1 MIRKSLLFLVSLLA
15 LFIASCTVT
24 TTTAITTASTSTTTQ
39 SGSTNTSTTS
49 SSTSTT
55 STTTTTNGGV
65 VDATYDALFDN
76 SNFKRFTIRFSLANF
91 NKLIE
96 DMENYF
102 DAFGSY
108 RDNTIQEVDIL
119 YEDGRGASV
128 ELYEVGFR
136 TKGNIFSRVLPV
148 VKNQQGQVI
157 GYQQVS
163 FQLEFNETF
172 RYPEAST
179 QYKDL
184 KNRKMFDLEQLNF
197 KYIRE
202 FDTAAVTE
210 LIALDFYREI
220 GLVASNTSLAII
232 YFDLEG
238 TIIPYGLFSV
248 IEPIDDEFVKRYF
261 GKDEFGNMGDLYKC
275 VWQNF
280 GPADLRNDLNPEE
293 IGVSDYM
300 AGYRMTYQLRTNKNK
315 SDHSVFKTF
324 LQKLNNK
331 TVANYS
337 SVLSQI
343 IDMDTW
349 LKALA
354 MGFLI
359 GNPDDYRSDAN
370 NYYLYFYPL
379 SDGLYQA
386 VYIPFDND
394 QALGVGWNPFGNYG
408 LDLNVWD
415 YQPAQ
420 QWIGPS
426 SNLPLAYNVL
436 QIASYRTQYENY
448 LLAYTDPQT
457 GVFAY
462 QRFHDE
468 YVTARDLY
476 EYELNLMDHLGL
488 QDFSLTNRHIPAE
501 QYFAQKIQN
510 VRTQIQNARS

>member
-1 MIRKSLLFLVSLLA
+1 VFLVALTA
-15 LFIASCTVT
+15 LFVVSCTVT
-24 TTTAITTASTSTTTQ
+24 TTTIITSFSTTT
-39 SGSTNTSTTS
+39 TS
-49 SSTSTT
+49 SGQTTTT
-55 STTTTTNGGV
+55 STTNSTG

-76 SNFKRFTIRFSLANF
+76 TNFKRFTIRFSLANF

-119 YEDGRGASV
+119 YEDGRGASI

-136 TKGNIFSRVLPV
+136 TKGNIFSRVLPIV
-148 VKNQQGQVI
+148 RNQQGQVV

-179 QYKDL
+179 QYKEL

-197 KYIRE
+197 KFIRT
-202 FDTAAVTE
+202 FDTTAITE

-220 GLVASNTSLAII
+220 GLVASNSSLAII

-248 IEPIDDEFVKRYF
+248 IEAIDDEFVKRYF
-261 GKDEFGNMGDLYKC
+261 GKDEFGSLGDLYKC

-280 GPADLRNDLNPEE
+280 GPADLKNNLNPDE

-315 SDHSVFKTF
+315 SDHSIFKTF
-324 LQKLNNK
+324 LQKLNAK
-331 TVANYS
+331 TVPNYA

-343 IDMDTW
+343 IDMDSW

-408 LDLNVWD
+408 IDLNVWN

-420 QWIGPS
+420 QAIGS
-426 SNLPLAYNVL
+426 SSDLPLAYNVL
-436 QIASYRTQYENY
+436 QIASYRTQYEDY

-457 GVFAY
+457 GVFTY
-462 QRFHDE
+462 QRFYDE
-468 YVTARDLY
+468 YVIARDLY
-476 EYELNLMDHLGL
+476 EYELQLMNHLGL
-488 QDFSLTNRHIPAE
+488 KTFSLTARNLPAQ

-510 VRTQIQNARS
+510 VRTQIANARS